1 MRFNVFT
8 IVLDGLPWIKM
19 HLDRLRAT
27 DLDWRWTI
35 VEGVARPTKDTA
47 WVRGIAPRLS
57 IDGTTAYLDSIEDK
71 RVKIIRASR
80 WENKTSMCNA
90 AIAEFRT
97 GILLQMDADELWTPA
112 ALQGIHDF
120 FENNEQYGFAKF
132 YCNYY
137 LGPDI
142 VATSEDG
149 YGNRAS
155 EWCRAWRF
163 KMGQTFVKHEPPI
176 MNNQGL
182 GADRSVTRDLGL
194 VFDHYSWVL
203 PEQVKAKCLYYGGNY
218 SYDAWKRL
226 QSAKFPVNDLAAY
239 LPWVGPGASADKI
252 ASSGPILRGGSGSDV
267 GVIASYLRSPTG
279 AV

>member
-1 MRFNVFT
+1 MRLMVFT
-8 IVLDGLPWIKM
+8 IVLDGMPWIKT
-19 HLDRLRAT
+19 HLERLRAT
-27 DLDWRWTI
+27 DLDWKWTI

-57 IDGTTAYLDSIEDK
+57 IDGTTQYLDSIQDK
-71 RVKIIRASR
+71 RVKVIRASR

-90 AIAEFRT
+90 AIADNRP
-97 GILLQMDADELWTPA
+97 GILLQMDADEVWTPA
-112 ALQGIHDF
+112 QFQGIHDF
-120 FENNEQYGFAKF
+120 FVANPHYDFAKF

-149 YGNRAS
+149 YGNRAT

-163 KMGQTFVKHEPPI
+163 TMGRKFVKHEPPI
-176 MNNQGL
+176 MTNQGL
-182 GADRSVTRDLGL
+182 GADRKETREYGL
-194 VFDHYSWVL
+194 VFDHFSWVL
-203 PEQVKAKCLYYGGNY
+203 PDQVKAKCLYYGGQY

-226 QSAKFPVNDLAAY
+226 QSAEFPVSDLSQY

-252 ASSGPILRGGSGSDV
+252 APSRPVVGGGRRPDE
-267 GVIASYLRSPTG
+267 GVIASYLRSPRG

>member
-1 MRFNVFT
+1 MKFGVFT
-8 IVLDGLPWIKM
+8 IVLDGMPWIEK
-19 HLDRLRAT
+19 HLARLKAT

-57 IDGTTAYLDSIEDK
+57 IDGTTQYLDSLHDK
-71 RVKIIRASR
+71 RVKVIRSSR

-90 AIAEFRT
+90 AIADNRT
-97 GILLQMDADELWTPA
+97 GIVLQMDVDEFWTPA
-112 ALQGIHDF
+112 QFHGIHDF
-120 FENNEQYGFAKF
+120 FVSNPEYDFARF

-163 KMGQTFVKHEPPI
+163 KMGQKFIKHEPPI

-182 GADRSVTRDLGL
+182 GADRKATREYGL
-194 VFDHYSWVL
+194 VFDHFSWVL
-203 PEQVKAKCLYYGGNY
+203 PEQVKSKCLYYGGEY

-226 QSAKFPVNDLAAY
+226 QSATFPVDDLSQY
-239 LPWVGPGASADKI
+239 LPWVGPNASADKI
-252 ASSGPILRGGSGSDV
+252 AARRPVLEPGRRPDE
-267 GVIASYLRSPTG
+267 GVIASYLRSPRGT
-279 AV
+279 V